1 MKDFVVDKTVMITK
15 EEYRIFDHD
24 QAIVTL
30 NAGCIWNFLK
40 KDGDNVGITF
50 AGPSRFAV
58 DAIVETGEGVVGES
72 KSGNLKGIQIYIGNR
87 EIYSVSSP
95 LSQGDAESIGYTGS
109 EGYLTAVQERLDEF
123 TTDGKN
129 TKIET
134 TRDKNPMFFG
144 NDTDEKGIVLIG
156 NNDGFIFTYD
166 DNVSIIGE
174 GSHVSVDKGR
184 ISIGGRKG
192 KRIVIDKGRISG
204 LSDELEDLGDELGHM
219 GDIISRRV
227 GQALQNSVHS
237 SCGPNRYYRPRA
249 RTHAYHGT
257 QYDNVDDF
265 DWKD

>member
-30 NAGCIWNFLK
+30 DPGCIWNFLK
-40 KDGDNVGITF
+40 KDGDTIGITF

-58 DAIVETGEGVVGES
+58 DAIVETGDGVVGES
-72 KSGNLKGIQIYIGNR
+72 KSGDLKGIQIYIGNR

-95 LSQGDAESIGYTGS
+95 LSQGDAESIGYTGL

-129 TKIET
+129 TKIENN
-134 TRDKNPMFFG
+134 RDKNPMFFG
-144 NDTDEKGIVLIG
+144 NDIDEKGIVLIG
-156 NNDGFIFTYD
+156 NKDGFIFTYD
-166 DNVSIIGE
+166 GNVSIIGE

-204 LSDELEDLGDELGHM
+204 LSDELEDLGDHLGQI
-219 GDIISRRV
+219 GDFVSRRV
-227 GQALQNSVHS
+227 GQALQSSVHR